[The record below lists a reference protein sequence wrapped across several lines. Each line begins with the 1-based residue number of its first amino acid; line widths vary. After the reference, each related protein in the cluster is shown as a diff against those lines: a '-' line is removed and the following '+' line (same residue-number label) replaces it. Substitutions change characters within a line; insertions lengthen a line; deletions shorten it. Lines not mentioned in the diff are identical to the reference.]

1 MGRRLAID
9 FLALNRSNNALRRGN
24 IAAYGRP
31 AIRRNAMPPA
41 QIVSHNPATVH
52 APAGG
57 YSMGLELTQ
66 HRRLLFVSGQ
76 VPERPDGTVPE
87 GFEAQCEQAWRNVM
101 EVLAAAGL
109 GVEHLVKV
117 TMFLTDRN
125 QVVTNRTIRC
135 AMLGDHQPALTVVI
149 VETVDSKWLLE
160 IEAIAA
166 E

>member
-31 AIRRNAMPPA
+31 AIRRNSVPPA

-76 VPERPDGTVPE
+76 VSRRNASRPGAT
-87 GFEAQCEQAWRNVM
+87 
-101 EVLAAAGL
+101 
-109 GVEHLVKV
+109 
-117 TMFLTDRN
+117 
-125 QVVTNRTIRC
+125 
-135 AMLGDHQPALTVVI
+135 
-149 VETVDSKWLLE
+149 
-160 IEAIAA
+160 
-166 E
+166 